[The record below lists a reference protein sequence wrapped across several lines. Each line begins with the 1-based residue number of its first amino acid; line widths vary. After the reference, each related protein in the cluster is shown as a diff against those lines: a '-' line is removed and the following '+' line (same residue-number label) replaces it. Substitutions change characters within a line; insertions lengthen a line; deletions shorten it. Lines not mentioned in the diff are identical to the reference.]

1 MDEHIYIYP
10 TVVELRSGRGARAMP
25 RDAGA
30 DLHSQPPVTDR
41 VGQRTAKSQAVES
54 ESPAS

>member
-10 TVVELRSGRGARAMP
+10 TVVELRGGRGARGMP

-30 DLHSQPPVTDR
+30 DLYSQPPVTDR
-41 VGQRTAKSQAVES
+41 VGQRTAQSQTVES
-54 ESPAS
+54 EHPAS